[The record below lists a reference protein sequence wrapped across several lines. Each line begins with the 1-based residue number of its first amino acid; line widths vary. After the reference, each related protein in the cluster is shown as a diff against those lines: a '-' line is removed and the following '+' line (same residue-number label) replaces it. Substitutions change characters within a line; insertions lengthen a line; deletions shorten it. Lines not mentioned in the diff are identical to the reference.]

1 MPKGDNPNSRA
12 NLRPFQA
19 GLPEKAQREIQKKGS
34 DAGNKAQAVRRS
46 YYDVANEL
54 VTDEDRMAQ
63 IEVLKRMAENGDLK
77 ALELLLKVLKEYE
90 NKISVEASMVYEIV
104 IDDEDEAAY

>member
-1 MPKGDNPNSRA
+1 ME
-12 NLRPFQA
+12 A
-19 GLPEKAQREIQKKGS
+19 GAK
-34 DAGNKAQAVRRS
+34 GNKAQAVRRS

-63 IEVLKRMAENGDLK
+63 IEVLKRMAQGGDLK
-77 ALELLLKVLKEYE
+77 AVELLLKILKEYE

-104 IDDEDEAAY
+104 IDDEDETAY

>member
-1 MPKGDNPNSRA
+1 
-12 NLRPFQA
+12 
-19 GLPEKAQREIQKKGS
+19 
-34 DAGNKAQAVRRS
+34 
-46 YYDVANEL
+46 
-54 VTDEDRMAQ
+54 MAQ
-63 IEVLKRMAENGDLK
+63 IEVLKRMAEKGDLK

>member
-1 MPKGDNPNSRA
+1 MANPKGNPKIAEYGKLTRFGSERGCSA
-12 NLRPFQA
+12 IEA
-19 GLPEKAQREIQKKGS
+19 GKKG
-34 DAGNKAQAVRRS
+34 NKSQAVRRS

-63 IEVLKRMAENGDLK
+63 IEVLKRMAEKGDLK